1 MVIRDKIER
10 LQWLIESLETSKREL
25 LDKYNKGLVEYEE
38 IAKEIARIDAIIFEL
53 DWQLY
58 NLLNNK
64 GECC

>member
-1 MVIRDKIER
+1 MKNPAER
-10 LQWLIESLETSKREL
+10 LQWSIECLETSKREL

-38 IAKEIARIDAIIFEL
+38 MKKEVARIDFAIFEL

-58 NLLNNK
+58 DLLNNE

>member
-1 MVIRDKIER
+1 MMNPIER
-10 LQWLIESLETSKREL
+10 LQWSIGCLEASKREL

-38 IAKEIARIDAIIFEL
+38 VKKEIARIDRTIFEL

-58 NLLNNK
+58 DLLNNE